1 MAIDHS
7 SDNDFK
13 DSMNLYKKIAKLY
26 ICSW

>member
-13 DSMNLYKKIAKLY
+13 DSMNLYKKNRAKLY
-26 ICSW
+26 ICS